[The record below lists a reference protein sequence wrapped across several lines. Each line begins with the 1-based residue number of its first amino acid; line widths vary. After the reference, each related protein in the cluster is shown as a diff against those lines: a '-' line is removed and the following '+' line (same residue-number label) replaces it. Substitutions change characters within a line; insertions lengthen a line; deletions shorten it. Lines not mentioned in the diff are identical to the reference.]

1 MPTNDTYIDDYISP
15 AELTWYAREV
25 PQPAGLLLDQ
35 FLPNVP
41 INHIEAEIGEVRKTN
56 RAASFRSWDTPVT
69 IGKRD
74 TFESHKVKIP
84 PLGQKLPVGEY
95 EQLQLA
101 LARTGGNDRAAMIEA
116 IYDDT
121 DNNVRSIY
129 NRAELARGDVLMD
142 GKFTLVNEDGLTL
155 EANFGLDTDNNVT
168 PAVLWDDAD
177 DASPLQNLRA
187 WMLVYAQ
194 INGTRP
200 GYMICG
206 EEVLSALETSDEVR
220 QAASYGGNILKP
232 FVTDAELA
240 GIFNTNRFP
249 TIIPYDTVIEVEGV
263 NKRVIDANKVIF
275 LPPNP
280 ADLGITAWGITAE
293 ALALMGSSN
302 PALTF
307 QQAPGIVA
315 VTTREGDPPRVWSK
329 AGATLMPLIKD
340 IRKLMVATVLPA
352 S

>member
-1 MPTNDTYIDDYISP
+1 MYLDDYITP

-25 PQPAGLLLDQ
+25 PSPANLILEQ
-35 FLPNVP
+35 FLPNVQ
-41 INHIEAEIGEVRKTN
+41 INHIEAELGEVMRTN
-56 RAASFRSWDTPVT
+56 RAARFRSWDTPVR

-74 TFESHKVKIP
+74 TFESRRVKIP

-101 LARTGGNDRAAMIEA
+101 LARTGGNDRAAMIEE
-116 IYDDT
+116 IYKDT

-129 NRAELARGDVLMD
+129 NRVEIGRGDVLQD

-155 EANFGLDTDNNVT
+155 EADFGLPAENNVT
-168 PAVLWDDAD
+168 PAGALWSDA
-177 DASPLQNLRA
+177 ANSAPLQDLRG
-187 WMLVYAQ
+187 WMLDYAQ
-194 INGTRP
+194 LNGTRP
-200 GYMICG
+200 GYMVCG
-206 EEVLSALETSDEVR
+206 EAVISALEMSEEVR
-220 QAASYGGNILKP
+220 QAVSYGGNILKP
-232 FVTDAELA
+232 FATDAELS
-240 GIFNTNRFP
+240 GIFTTHRFP
-249 TIIPYDTVIEVEGV
+249 TIIPYDTVIDWDGV
-263 NKRVIDANKVIF
+263 NKRPIDAHKVVF

-293 ALALMGSSN
+293 ALALMGSTN
-302 PALTF
+302 PQLTL

-329 AGATLMPLIKD
+329 AGATVMPLLRD
-340 IRKLMVATVLPA
+340 VRKLMVATVLAP

>member
-1 MPTNDTYIDDYISP
+1 MQNDTYIDDYISP

-25 PQPAGLLLDQ
+25 PQPANLILDQ
-35 FLPNVP
+35 FLGNQP
-41 INHIEAEIGEVRKTN
+41 INHLEAEIGEIRKTN
-56 RAASFRSWDTPVT
+56 RAARFRSWDTPVG

-95 EQLQLA
+95 EMLQLA

-129 NRAELARGDVLMD
+129 NRIEIARGDVLMD
-142 GKFTLVNEDGLTL
+142 GKFTLADEDGLTL
-155 EANFGLDTDNNVT
+155 EADFGLPTDNNVT
-168 PAVLWDDAD
+168 PTTLWNDAD
-177 DASPLQNLRA
+177 DSTPLTNLRA
-187 WMLVYAQ
+187 WMLYYAQ
-194 INGTRP
+194 LNGTRP
-200 GYMICG
+200 GYMLCG
-206 EEVLSALETSDEVR
+206 EAVISALETSEEVR
-220 QAASYGGNILKP
+220 QAISYGGSILKP

-240 GIFNTNRFP
+240 GIFATNRFP
-249 TIIPYDTVIEVEGV
+249 TIVPYDTVIDWNGT
-263 NKRVIDANKVIF
+263 NKRVIDENKVIF

-280 ADLGITAWGITAE
+280 SDLGFCAWGITAE
-293 ALALMGSSN
+293 ALALMGSNN
-302 PALTF
+302 PQLTF

-315 VTTREGDPPRVWSK
+315 VTTREGDPPRVWTK
-329 AGATLMPLIKD
+329 AGATAMPLIKD

>member
-1 MPTNDTYIDDYISP
+1 MYIDDYISP

-25 PQPAGLLLDQ
+25 PSPANLILEQ

-41 INHIEAEIGEVRKTN
+41 INHIEAEIGEVKRTN
-56 RAASFRSWDTPVT
+56 RAAKFRSWDTPVG

-74 TFESHKVKIP
+74 QFETRRVKIP

-95 EQLQLA
+95 EMLQLA
-101 LARTGGNDRAAMIEA
+101 LARTGGNDRAAMIEE
-116 IYDDT
+116 IYNDT

-129 NRAELARGDVLMD
+129 NRIELARGDVLTD
-142 GKFTLVNEDGLTL
+142 GKFTLTNEDGLTL
-155 EANFGLDTDNNVT
+155 EADFGLPSDNNVA
-168 PAVLWDDAD
+168 PNVLWNDPAN
-177 DASPLQNLRA
+177 ASPLQNYRA
-187 WMLVYAQ
+187 WIRTYAL

-200 GYMICG
+200 GYQIMG
-206 EEVLSALETSDEVR
+206 EDAIAALESCQEVR

-232 FVTDAELA
+232 FVTDQELA
-240 GIFNTNRFP
+240 AILSNNRFP
-249 TIIPYDTVIEVEGV
+249 PIIPYDTVIEVDGV
-263 NKRVIDANKVIF
+263 NTRVIPGNKVIF

-293 ALALMGSSN
+293 ALALMGSNN
-302 PALTF
+302 PQLTF
-307 QQAPGIVA
+307 QQAPGLVG

-329 AGATLMPLIKD
+329 TGATCMPILKD

>member
-1 MPTNDTYIDDYISP
+1 MATNDTYIDDYISP

-25 PQPAGLLLDQ
+25 PQPFNLILDQ
-35 FLPNVP
+35 ILPNVP
-41 INHIEAEIGEVRKTN
+41 INHIEAEIGEIRKTN
-56 RAASFRSWDTPVT
+56 RAARFRSWDTPVG

-129 NRAELARGDVLMD
+129 NRAEIARGDVLQD
-142 GKFTLVNEDGLTL
+142 GKFTLIDEDGLTL
-155 EANFGLDTDNNVT
+155 EADFGLDADNNVT
-168 PAVLWDDAD
+168 PAVLWSDAAN
-177 DASPLQNLRA
+177 ASPLQNLRG
-187 WMLVYAQ
+187 WMLTYAQ
-194 INGTRP
+194 INGVRP
-200 GYMICG
+200 GFMICG
-206 EEVLSALETSDEVR
+206 EAVLSALEAADEVR

-232 FVTDAELA
+232 FVTDAELG
-240 GIFNTNRFP
+240 GIFATNRFP
-249 TIIPYDTVIEVEGV
+249 TVVPYDTVIDWDGT
-263 NKRVIDANKVIF
+263 NKRVIDENKVIF
-275 LPPNP
+275 VPPNP
-280 ADLGITAWGITAE
+280 SDLGMTAWGITAE
-293 ALALMGSSN
+293 ALALMGSNN
-302 PALTF
+302 PQLTF

-329 AGATLMPLIKD
+329 AGATVMPLIKD
-340 IRKLMVATVLPA
+340 IRKLMVATVLA
-352 S
+352 

>member
-1 MPTNDTYIDDYISP
+1 MSYIDDYITP

-25 PQPAGLLLDQ
+25 PSPLNLILEQ

-41 INHIEAEIGEVRKTN
+41 INHIEAEIGEVITTN
-56 RAASFRSWDTPVT
+56 RAARFRSWDTPVT
-69 IGKRD
+69 IGRRD
-74 TFESHKVKIP
+74 YAESRRVKIP

-101 LARTGGNDRAAMIEA
+101 LARTGGNDRAAMIEE
-116 IYDDT
+116 IYKDT

-129 NRAELARGDVLMD
+129 NRVELSRGDVLMD

-155 EANFGLDTDNNVT
+155 EADFGLDVDNNVAPST
-168 PAVLWDDAD
+168 LWSVSA
-177 DASPLQNLRA
+177 DASPLQDLRS
-187 WMLVYAQ
+187 WMLAYAQ
-194 INGTRP
+194 LNGTRP

-206 EEVLSALETSDEVR
+206 EAVLSALETADEVK

-240 GIFNTNRFP
+240 GIFSTNRFP
-249 TIIPYDTVIEVEGV
+249 TIIPYDTVIDWDGA
-263 NKRVIDANKVIF
+263 NKRVIDENKVIF

-280 ADLGITAWGITAE
+280 GDLGFTAWGITAE
-293 ALALMGSSN
+293 ALALVGSNN
-302 PALTF
+302 PQLTF

-329 AGATLMPLIKD
+329 AGATVMPLIKD
-340 IRKLMVATVLPA
+340 IRKLMVATVL
-352 S
+352 

>member
-1 MPTNDTYIDDYISP
+1 MYIDDYVSP

-25 PQPAGLLLDQ
+25 PSPYNLILDQ

-41 INHIEAEIGEVRKTN
+41 INHIEAEIGEITTTN
-56 RAASFRSWDTPVT
+56 RAARFRSWDTPVG

-74 TFESHKVKIP
+74 YAESRRVKIP

-101 LARTGGNDRAAMIEA
+101 LARTGGNDRAAMIEE
-116 IYDDT
+116 IYKDT

-129 NRAELARGDVLMD
+129 NRCEVARGDVLMD

-155 EANFGLDTDNNVT
+155 EADFGLDSGNNVAPST
-168 PAVLWDDAD
+168 LWSNSVNAT
-177 DASPLQNLRA
+177 PLQDMRA
-187 WMLVYAQ
+187 WMLTYSLL
-194 INGTRP
+194 NGARP
-200 GYMICG
+200 GYALMSEAII
-206 EEVLSALETSDEVR
+206 SALESAEEVR
-220 QAASYGGNILKP
+220 QALSYNGSILKP
-232 FVTDAELA
+232 FATDAELA
-240 GIFNTNRFP
+240 GIFSTNRFP
-249 TIIPYDTVIEVEGV
+249 AIVPYDTTIDWDGS
-263 NKRVIDANKVIF
+263 NKRVIDQNKVIF
-275 LPPNP
+275 LPQNP
-280 ADLGITAWGITAE
+280 SDLGFTAWGITAE
-293 ALALMGSSN
+293 ALALAGSNN

-329 AGATLMPLIKD
+329 AGATVMPIIKD
-340 IRKLMVATVLPA
+340 IRKLMVATVL